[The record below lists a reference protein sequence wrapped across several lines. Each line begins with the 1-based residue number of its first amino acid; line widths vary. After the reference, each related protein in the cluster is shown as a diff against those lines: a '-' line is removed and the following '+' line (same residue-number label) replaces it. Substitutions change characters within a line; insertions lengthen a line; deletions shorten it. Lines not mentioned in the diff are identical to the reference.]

1 MLKRVL
7 GKANSKQ
14 NTALRSKGTAWA
26 LGFCFGVASQLIA
39 RGANASLE
47 KLL

>member
-1 MLKRVL
+1 MLKWVL

-14 NTALRSKGTAWA
+14 NKAFCVSKKGTDWA

-39 RGANASLE
+39 RGANAIA
-47 KLL
+47 

>member
-1 MLKRVL
+1 MK
-7 GKANSKQ
+7 
-14 NTALRSKGTAWA
+14 KGSGWA

-47 KLL
+47 KVLFVKTQFLQ

>member
-7 GKANSKQ
+7 GKANSRQ
-14 NTALRSKGTAWA
+14 NRALRSKKGTDWA

-39 RGANASLE
+39 LGANATP
-47 KLL
+47 